1 MPASLWCGVTSRIEV
16 GNRFS
21 MIHSKYFQDPYSQ
34 LREHFFLD
42 LLNQHGAPV
51 PKVLR
56 NDIEG
61 KRIDMEHGG
70 QDLRQW
76 MTQTLDRNESISAT
90 LAVIHQA
97 LQAVIRV
104 ADIGVIHLDVAP
116 RNFVLDTAGSGGF
129 PRVRMIDFSLAVS
142 PLLPLQKPLWIL
154 PHASTQYSALQ
165 AAIIEDW
172 QAFFTRHDLSA
183 PTNWDQ
189 PFDIPLKT
197 YSQDWTDRLA
207 VDHIDLRKPLLAHT
221 LGMLV
226 QQFNE
231 LLNLQEIAPNLLQA
245 AQQCLNLQKDA
256 DATARIQML
265 MTSMPEQDHGTP
277 RPRAKTTSPLEIQ
290 PEPKASASL
299 PALVT
304 KVAPKLQAIEDV
316 PTPPRGEHPWM
327 HLIAGLLMC
336 GLGFA
341 CVNFIYTAQ
350 YLRLTD
356 LGFNVLIG
364 LAALWIALSLWAL
377 FYKDRVNRWLAQLK
391 LPALALSVLAL
402 ELWSVHAQQ
411 DFWLATV
418 CTLAA
423 TTFIFS
429 LRSTRSNNS

>member
-1 MPASLWCGVTSRIEV
+1 
-16 GNRFS
+16 

-56 NDIEG
+56 NDIAG

-70 QDLRQW
+70 EDLRQW
-76 MTQTLDRNESISAT
+76 MTQALDRSEPISAK

-104 ADIGVIHLDVAP
+104 ADIGVMHLDVAP
-116 RNFVLDTAGSGGF
+116 RNFVLDTHGPGGF

-165 AAIIEDW
+165 AAIIQDW
-172 QAFFTRHDLSA
+172 QAFFARHNLTE

-197 YSQDWTDRLA
+197 YSEDWTDRLA
-207 VDHIDLRKPLLAHT
+207 VDHIDLRKPLLAHS

-231 LLNLQEIAPNLLQA
+231 ILDLKKIAPELMNA
-245 AQQCLNLQKDA
+245 AQHCLHLQNDA
-256 DATARIQML
+256 DATARIQAL
-265 MTSMPEQDHGTP
+265 MTSVSAQDHGTP
-277 RPRAKTTSPLEIQ
+277 RPRAKTTAPLNTQ
-290 PEPKASASL
+290 PPVPAPL
-299 PALVT
+299 PLP
-304 KVAPKLQAIEDV
+304 VAVPQLQAIEHNPA
-316 PTPPRGEHPWM
+316 PTHGDHPWL
-327 HLIAGLLMC
+327 HLVAGLLLC

-341 CVNFIYTAQ
+341 CVNFIYTTRH
-350 YLRLTD
+350 LRLTY
-356 LGFNVLIG
+356 LGFSVVMV
-364 LAALWIALSLWAL
+364 LAALWVILSLWAL
-377 FYKDRVNRWLAQLK
+377 FYADRVNRWVTQFK
-391 LPALALSVLAL
+391 LPAFALCVLAL

-411 DFWLATV
+411 DVWLATV
-418 CTLAA
+418 CALSAA
-423 TTFIFS
+423 TFIVS
-429 LRSTRSNNS
+429 LRSTR